1 MTAYKGKYKLAKII
15 ALVASMVAIIAIYY
29 AVTFY
34 KTAQKNKG
42 YAESLL
48 DSQNVMIWTM
58 DSSCYQQLQGS
69 EGIIRLDIKKVG
81 EK

>member
-1 MTAYKGKYKLAKII
+1 MTAYKGKYKLAKTI

-48 DSQNVMIWTM
+48 DNQNVMVWQM
-58 DSSCYQQLQGS
+58 DSSCAEQIQNGD
-69 EGIIRLDIKKVG
+69 GIIRLKIN
-81 EK
+81 